1 MQVLRLTNWMIVVS
15 WRALM
20 VMVGAGGRLFLSMT
34 SMIALV
40 RRPGATRM
48 RDVMGWVK
56 SLRCLPQTLQV
67 LRFRLPGSGSR
78 PAPE

>member
-34 SMIALV
+34 SVIA
-40 RRPGATRM
+40 RRASSWRNPNAR
-48 RDVMGWVK
+48 RDG
-56 SLRCLPQTLQV
+56 
-67 LRFRLPGSGSR
+67 GG
-78 PAPE
+78 